1 MTPNEIQN
9 QINQLQAELD
19 KLKDADTYF
28 PEPGEVVWVSDDL
41 EEWHKRIFIKFLG
54 FNSSPYKCVW
64 ENKSNTT
71 KNYLLGKNY
80 ITSDW
85 AYCRRMDGR
94 IIPFGKDSNKE
105 WKSDRTHLLP
115 DGYEFCTEEQA
126 EDWVKVELMNVYNN
140 PIQSELG
147 FVWEYGTP
155 DNKWKPF
162 YRPIRKI
169 QYHVA
174 VHEAVTAEPNPY
186 AVDWSNAPEWAD
198 SHCFNDD
205 GTGNW
210 GGFKKYRNNWYLDWL
225 ESNFTLPTG
234 LDWKLSKT
242 TRP

>member
-19 KLKDADTYF
+19 RLKQADTYF
-28 PEPGEVVWVSDDL
+28 PESGEVVWVSDDL

-54 FNSSPYKCVW
+54 FKSSPYKCVW

-85 AYCRRMDGR
+85 AYCRRLDGE
-94 IIPFGKDSNKE
+94 IIPFGRDKYNTDYS
-105 WKSDRTHLLP
+105 HLLP

-174 VHEAVTAEPNPY
+174 VHEAVTTEPNPY

-198 SHCFNDD
+198 THAFDEYGIGIWR
-205 GTGNW
+205 GTKK
-210 GGFKKYRNNWYLDWL
+210 GFVTWIEKSESSNFRLPSNLDW
-225 ESNFTLPTG
+225 T
-234 LDWKLSKT
+234 KSKT